1 MIVSTYLKLVS
12 ILIVDDQNFTRILLR
27 RILGVL
33 GGRRISEAKDVE
45 GAWRQVLTDPPPDL
59 LIVDWE
65 MLEADGLEL
74 VRRVRH
80 DDASPNKFMPIIMLT
95 AHSEKSRIYTARD
108 AGVNEFVIKP
118 ISPKTLFDRIN
129 EVIEHPRKFIRTKD
143 FFGPDR
149 RRKKVSYTGEERRK
163 QAPEPVAPP
172 GDKKPGG

>member
-1 MIVSTYLKLVS
+1 MSTYLKLVR
-12 ILIVDDQNFTRILLR
+12 ILIVDDQNFTRILVR
-27 RILGVL
+27 NILGAL

-45 GAWRQVLTDPPPDL
+45 GAWRLVLADPPPDL
-59 LIVDWE
+59 MIVDWE
-65 MLEADGLEL
+65 MLGADGLEL

-80 DDASPNKFMPIIMLT
+80 DDACPDKFMPIIMLT

-129 EVIEHPRKFIRTKD
+129 AVVEHPRKFIRIKD

-149 RRKKVSYTGEERRK
+149 RRKKTSYPGEDRRK
-163 QAPEPVAPP
+163 KAPEPEDAP
-172 GDKKPGG
+172 GDRDDGG